1 MLFDTSVSQLSGL
14 SQTISHYDKNRR
26 GTYREPSSG
35 EDGACLPLK
44 MSFYSGEAAEVSPFS
59 LPSLRPVFSSFC

>member
-14 SQTISHYDKNRR
+14 SQTISHYDKKRR

-35 EDGACLPLK
+35 EDGACFPLK
-44 MSFYSGEAAEVSPFS
+44 M
-59 LPSLRPVFSSFC
+59 